1 MLDIPAIHSAL
12 DRFIESNPTEH
23 YTVHIE
29 KDDRQRPY
37 LGLSGLGE
45 KCWRLLFYQWRH
57 CFKPSF
63 PPRMLRLFR
72 RGDRE
77 EFVLVWMLRGIG
89 FEIFEVDEN
98 KKQFCVT
105 DFDDHLKGNLDGVAN
120 IPAEFWLPEFKP
132 TPLLTEYKTANDN
145 KFKKFVE
152 NGVEKTNAKYYAQ
165 IQGYCGYMD
174 LKGAIFIVVNKND
187 DDIYIEFV
195 PAKKNKFSALVDKAS
210 DIISAQSPPDRI
222 PFASPSYWDFKT
234 KEGCKYCDALHLCF
248 KNAPS
253 QKMCRTCVHASPG
266 PQKSWICA
274 KGREYGE
281 VCENYSDIAHQ

>member
-1 MLDIPAIHSAL
+1 MIDIPKIHSAL

-45 KCWRLLFYQWRH
+45 TCWKKLWLQWRH

-63 PPRMLRLFR
+63 PPRILRLFR

-77 EFVLVWMLRGIG
+77 EFVIVWMLRGIG
-89 FEIFEVDEN
+89 FEVFEVDEDG
-98 KKQFCVT
+98 KQFSISDVEG
-105 DFDDHLKGNLDGVAN
+105 HVKGNLDGVAK
-120 IPAEFWLPEFKP
+120 IPAEFWLPGIEP
-132 TPLLTEYKTANDN
+132 TPLLTEFKTVNDAG
-145 KFKKFVE
+145 FKKFVAD
-152 NGVEKTNAKYYAQ
+152 GVEKTNKKYYGQ
-165 IQGYCGYMD
+165 MQGYTGHMK
-174 LKGAIFIVVNKND
+174 LKGAIFIAVNKND

-195 PAKKNKFSALVDKAS
+195 AAKKNKFNALMDKAV
-210 DIISAQSPPDRI
+210 DIVSAQSPPDRI
-222 PFASPSYWDFKT
+222 PHASPTYWDFKT
-234 KEGCKYCDALHLCF
+234 KEGCKYCDALQICF

-253 QKMCRTCVHASPG
+253 QKICRTCLHASPG
-266 PQKSWICA
+266 PDKSWICA

-281 VCENYSDIAHQ
+281 VCEHYSDIAHQ